1 MHTFS
6 NRFTMPVIA
15 SFAFKA
21 LTLASVIGP
30 AYAATTDLILLQSNV
45 AARRDSLLNNLN
57 LVANSPFSGLVI
69 NMPATYNTMLS
80 TQTLDYNSV
89 FGYWLQPL
97 VGTMPKLSGSY
108 LNINLRDS
116 GDPFGNWNT
125 TLGNWTVMAQAAKDA
140 GLRGI
145 FFDNEP
151 YFETN
156 AFTYPGTAA
165 NPGLGLAA
173 YQEQY
178 RQRGADVMNAVQSVW
193 ANAEIIS
200 AHGPY
205 VSEPATPASVTLDQ
219 VGIDENDMRG
229 YFFAGMLGA
238 KGAQAK
244 VIDGGEVYQYRT
256 EADFTNSVA
265 WRKSGLPNVAN
276 STLIPAGLRPT
287 WADNISLSFGLF
299 DQEWRPNG
307 AYPMTPALL
316 EEALFQALMHSD
328 SPVWLYAEANNYLI
342 PNSVDPTW
350 LTAISNARERAIVA
364 QAPDPTQVPLPTVP
378 LLLAAGVVG
387 LALQRRRA

>member
-1 MHTFS
+1 MNTFS
-6 NRFTMPVIA
+6 HRNF
-15 SFAFKA
+15 A
-21 LTLASVIGP
+21 LTLAFEALLVFSVVTP
-30 AYAATTDLILLQSNV
+30 VAAATTDIVLLQSNV
-45 AARRDSLLNNLN
+45 SARRDSLLNNLP

-69 NMPATYNTMLS
+69 NMPATYTTMLN
-80 TQTLDYNSV
+80 TQALDYNSV

-108 LNINLRDS
+108 LNVNLREP

-125 TLGNWTVMAQAAKDA
+125 TLGNWSVIAQAAKDA
-140 GLRGI
+140 GMRGI

-151 YFETN
+151 YVETN
-156 AFTYPGTAA
+156 AFTFPGNAA

-193 ANAEIIS
+193 QNAEIVS
-200 AHGPY
+200 LHGPY
-205 VSEPATPASVTLDQ
+205 VSEPATPKSVTLEQ
-219 VGIDENDMRG
+219 VGANADDMRG
-229 YFFAGMLGA
+229 FFFAGMLGA

-256 EADFTNSVA
+256 ESDFANSVA
-265 WRKSGLPNVAN
+265 WRKEGITQVPN
-276 STLIPAGLRPT
+276 SDLIPADLRNT
-287 WADNISLSFGLF
+287 WADKISLSFGLF

-316 EEALFQALMHSD
+316 EEALFQALMHAD

-342 PNSVDPTW
+342 PNSVDQTW
-350 LTAISNARERAIVA
+350 LTAISNAKARAIVA
-364 QAPDPTQVPLPTVP
+364 QAPDPTQVPAPALP
-378 LLLAAGVVG
+378 LLLACGFVA
-387 LALQRRRA
+387 LALQRRAIRP